1 MVVSLKVVGIINRWR
16 WSERRWM
23 PVGGRV
29 VTMDSK
35 RLWQTDAESAVA
47 DAEKKQNRER
57 RRKGSK
63 SRKRGDSSRDWCGRP
78 DFGTHRS
85 QVLFPHHRQFWGL
98 FGVGFPLRSRGG
110 FVLTSNFWLLEAW
123 VIAGRGWPVVCG
135 AEGWCFL
142 VLPHQELAEL
152 AGSSWVSSGRL

>member
-1 MVVSLKVVGIINRWR
+1 
-16 WSERRWM
+16 M

-47 DAEKKQNRER
+47 DAEKKQNKER

-63 SRKRGDSSRDWCGRP
+63 SRKRGDSSMDWCGRP

-85 QVLFPHHRQFWGL
+85 QVLLPHHRQFWGCS
-98 FGVGFPLRSRGG
+98 GWGFHYG
-110 FVLTSNFWLLEAW
+110 
-123 VIAGRGWPVVCG
+123 
-135 AEGWCFL
+135 
-142 VLPHQELAEL
+142 LA
-152 AGSSWVSSGRL
+152 AGSF